1 MRCMAMK
8 KKNKKKNR
16 MALKTEKKAVPIK
29 KNNI

>member
-1 MRCMAMK
+1 MHGNEK
-8 KKNKKKNR
+8 KKQKKKR